1 MAEKKNAGNSGSGFL
16 KKRNSTETNSKKK
29 VKKVAESTK
38 SVENS
43 SVNSAELQK
52 TKEIKTVAAA
62 TAVKDKEAD
71 KKLQKATA
79 GSSVKTT
86 KTKKAKKEKLGINW
100 FFWLVVILI
109 IIPVGYFVKL
119 LHDASLEGNVPVVGD
134 RLKHNLQFVIS
145 DEQLDSIRGSV
156 GSMENVERYEVNL
169 IVDTLRITVDASD
182 DLTSDQLKEMTK
194 SIYAIVDENA
204 PVDTYFVQHDDY
216 KQYDME
222 INAFTDLDAETP
234 IIVSLYRNSN
244 MENYAV
250 QDLTSPLNKK
260 IADRLKEEMQKELEE
275 EERERQQQ
283 EAQNNQ
289 NGEETEQ
296 TEETTE
302 QSGESDSD

>member
-16 KKRNSTETNSKKK
+16 KKRNATETSAKK
-29 VKKVAESTK
+29 VVKKA
-38 SVENS
+38 ENS

-119 LHDASLEGNVPVVGD
+119 LHDASLEGTVPVVGD

-145 DEQLDSIRGSV
+145 DEQLESIRGSV
-156 GSMENVERYEVNL
+156 GSMDNVERYEVNL
-169 IVDTLRITVDASD
+169 IVDTLRLTVDASD

-194 SIYAIVDENA
+194 NIYAIVDENA
-204 PVDTYFVQHDDY
+204 PVDTYFVQHYDY

>member
-16 KKRNSTETNSKKK
+16 KKRNATETSAKK
-29 VKKVAESTK
+29 VVKRA
-38 SVENS
+38 ENS

-52 TKEIKTVAAA
+52 TKEIKTVAVA

-71 KKLQKATA
+71 KKVQNATT
-79 GSSVKTT
+79 GSTV
-86 KTKKAKKEKLGINW
+86 KTKKAKKEKLGFNW

-119 LHDASLEGNVPVVGD
+119 LHDASLEGTVPVVGD

-145 DEQLDSIRGSV
+145 DEQLESIRGSV
-156 GSMENVERYEVNL
+156 GSMDNVERYEVNL

-182 DLTSDQLKEMTK
+182 DLTSDQLKEMIK
-194 SIYAIVDENA
+194 NIYAIVDENA

-260 IADRLKEEMQKELEE
+260 IADRLKEEMQKQLEE

-302 QSGESDSD
+302 QSGESGSD

>member
-29 VKKVAESTK
+29 VKKAAESTK
-38 SVENS
+38 SAENS

-52 TKEIKTVAAA
+52 TKEIKTVATA

-71 KKLQKATA
+71 KKLQNATT
-79 GSSVKTT
+79 GSTVKT
-86 KTKKAKKEKLGINW
+86 KTKKAKKEKLGFNW

-119 LHDASLEGNVPVVGD
+119 LHDASLEGNVPVLGD
-134 RLKHNLQFVIS
+134 RLKHNLQFVIT
-145 DEQLDSIRGSV
+145 DEQLDSIRSSV
-156 GSMENVERYEVNL
+156 GSMENVEKYEVNL
-169 IVDTLRITVDASD
+169 IVDTLRVTVDAND
-182 DLTSDQLKEMTK
+182 ELTSDQLKEMTK

-222 INAFTDLDAETP
+222 INAFTNLDAESP

-244 MENYAV
+244 MENYTV
-250 QDLTSPLNKK
+250 QDLTSPVNKK
-260 IADRLKEEMQKELEE
+260 IADRLKEDMQKALEE
-275 EERERQQQ
+275 EERERQEQ

-302 QSGESDSD
+302 QSTESDSD

>member
-29 VKKVAESTK
+29 VKKAAESTK
-38 SVENS
+38 SAENS

-52 TKEIKTVAAA
+52 TKEIKTVASVA
-62 TAVKDKEAD
+62 AVKDKEPE
-71 KKLQKATA
+71 KKTT
-79 GSSVKTT
+79 TT
-86 KTKKAKKEKLGINW
+86 KTKKAKKERLGFNW
-100 FFWLVVILI
+100 FFWLTVILI
-109 IIPVGYFVKL
+109 MIPVGYFVKL

-145 DEQLDSIRGSV
+145 DEQLDSIRSSV
-156 GSMENVERYEVNL
+156 GSMGNVEKYEVNL
-169 IVDTLRITVDASD
+169 IVDTLRVTVDASD

-194 SIYAIVDENA
+194 NIYSIIDETA

-222 INAFTDLDAETP
+222 INAFTNLDAETP

-244 MENYAV
+244 MENYVV
-250 QDLTSPLNKK
+250 QDLTSPVNQK

-275 EERERQQQ
+275 EERERQEQ

-302 QSGESDSD
+302 QSTESDSD